1 LYAKRKVDNVLEFI
15 EAKPNQGLL
24 LRDILIESKGY
35 WGYSAEQLDKWRSTL
50 KFESEYIL
58 NNTVKL
64 ITRDS
69 KVIGFYALTRGDIDL
84 LDHFWL
90 LPQAIGLG
98 YGKIAF
104 EQILKECSSLG
115 ISEFFLVS
123 DPDAEGFYLKRGA
136 VLVGEVYSAPQKRM
150 LPKLKYSLG

>member
-1 LYAKRKVDNVLEFI
+1 LLEFV
-15 EAKPNQGLL
+15 EAQPNQNLL

-35 WGYSAEQLDKWRSTL
+35 WGYSAEQLDIWRSNL
-50 KFESEYIL
+50 KFESEYIS

-69 KVIGFYALTRGDIDL
+69 KVIGFYALTRGDVDQ

-98 YGKIAF
+98 NGNITF
-104 EQILKECSSLG
+104 VQILKECSSIG
-115 ISEFFLVS
+115 ISEFFIVS
-123 DPDAEGFYLKRGA
+123 DPDAVGFYLKKGA
-136 VLVGEVYSAPQKRM
+136 IIVGEVYSAAQKRM
-150 LPKLKYSLG
+150 LPKLKYLVG